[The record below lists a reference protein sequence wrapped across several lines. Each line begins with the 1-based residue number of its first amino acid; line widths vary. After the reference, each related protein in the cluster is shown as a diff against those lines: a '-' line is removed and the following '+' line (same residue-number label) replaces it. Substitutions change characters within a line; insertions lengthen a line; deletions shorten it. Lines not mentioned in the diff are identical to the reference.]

1 MLPWAIKYRP
11 KKIAEVVGNKKAIG
25 EFVSWLNI
33 WLKGGI
39 PNKRAVILNGPTGTG
54 KTALVYAAAN
64 EFNLELIELN
74 VSDKRDAE
82 TLKNV
87 VGSASSLD
95 TLFSNARKR
104 IILLDE
110 VDGISGNEARGAIS
124 VLSKII
130 TNTLNPIVMTA
141 NDIWAPRLRS
151 IKDKC
156 KVINFNRLYS
166 STIVAVLKKICL
178 KEGIIADPAA
188 LKKIADSCGGD
199 LRAAINDLQFFA
211 QGKKSLKLSDIATV
225 PERDREQKIF
235 ETLNILFKAPS
246 IKVGVETISKSD
258 VDYETLMRWVSENI
272 PYFFKTSEEIAEA
285 YDILAKSTIFLTRA
299 KLTNW
304 RLLVYFFALMASVS
318 SVRREPV
325 GFVKSQFPTWIKA
338 FGTMSARRTMLLE
351 IGNKIKARCHISRK
365 TAVYEVLPYIAI
377 LFKANKSAAK
387 DLAKWFDFT
396 PEMVDV
402 IKKL

>member
-11 KKIAEVVGNKKAIG
+11 KRIAEVVGNKKTIE
-25 EFVSWLNI
+25 EFVTWLNT
-33 WLKGGI
+33 WLKGGV
-39 PNKRAVILNGPTGTG
+39 PSKRAIILNGPTGTG

-64 EFNLELIELN
+64 ELNLELIELN

-87 VGSASSLD
+87 VGLASSLD
-95 TLFSNARKR
+95 TLFLKSRKR

-130 TNTLNPIVMTA
+130 STTLNPIVMTA

-156 KVINFNRLYS
+156 KVINFNRLRS
-166 STIVAVLKKICL
+166 STILVVLKKICL
-178 KEGIIADPAA
+178 NEGIIADPLA
-188 LKKIADSCGGD
+188 LKKIAESSSGD

-211 QGKKSLKLSDIATV
+211 QGKNTLKISDITLM
-225 PERDREQKIF
+225 PERDREQRIF
-235 ETLNILFKAPS
+235 ETLNVLFKVSS
-246 IKVGVETISKSD
+246 IKIGIDTISKSD
-258 VDYETLMRWVSENI
+258 VDYEMLMRWVSENI

-318 SVRREPV
+318 SVRKEHV
-325 GFVKSQFPTWIKA
+325 GFVRSQFPTWIKS
-338 FGTMSARRTMLLE
+338 FGTMSTRRTLLLE
-351 IGNKIKARCHISRK
+351 IGDKIKARCHISRK

-377 LFKANKSAAK
+377 IFKADKAAAK
-387 DLAKWFDFT
+387 DLSKWFDFT
-396 PEMVDV
+396 PEMTNV